1 MIRTVKPKNARSK
14 RALVKKEAKLVE
26 NTKTALFVPGST
38 GNKFLH
44 DAMCDLMAFKKPFI
58 KKFSKKNEIRP
69 FENYEELE
77 FFSEKNDCSLM
88 VFSSSNKKRPNNLT
102 FIRFFNYKVYDM
114 IEFSIQKNHKL
125 LQDFKKLTFTIG
137 LKPMFSFNGPL
148 FDSHPVY
155 QHVKSLFLDFFRGEE
170 TDLQDVAGLQYVIS
184 LSTGEI
190 EDLNDDKILPN
201 VYFRVYKLKSY
212 KSGQKL
218 PRIELDEIG
227 PRLDFKIGRR
237 ISPSPEIEKEANKKP
252 KQLEPKVKKNVSTD
266 FMGDKV
272 AQIHVGKQD
281 LSKLQTR
288 KMKGLK
294 EKYDQ
299 ISEDEDEEGSDVYV
313 SDEEYGLAADEEE
326 DDEEQQP
333 PSKKQRV

>member
-1 MIRTVKPKNARSK
+1 MIRTIKPKNARSK
-14 RALVKKEAKLVE
+14 RALAKKEAKLVE
-26 NTKTALFVPGST
+26 NTKSALFVPGST

-44 DAMCDLMAFKKPFI
+44 DAMCDLMAFKKPFA

-69 FENYEELE
+69 FEDSSQLE
-77 FFSEKNDCSLM
+77 FFAEKNDSSLM
-88 VFSSSNKKRPNNLT
+88 VFSSNNKKRPKTLT
-102 FIRFFNYKVYDM
+102 FVRFFNFKVYDM
-114 IEFSIQKNHKL
+114 IGLSIQENHKL

-137 LKPMFSFNGPL
+137 LKPMFVFNGPI

-155 QHVKSLFLDFFRGEE
+155 QHIKSLFLDFFRGEE
-170 TDLQDVAGLQYVIS
+170 TDLQDVAGLQYVIA
-184 LSTGEI
+184 LSAGEV
-190 EDLNDDKILPN
+190 EDLNNDKVLPL
-201 VYFRVYKLKSY
+201 VHFRVYKLKSY

-227 PRLDFKIGRR
+227 PRFDFKIGRR
-237 ISPSPEIEKEANKKP
+237 ITPTPDVEKEATKKP
-252 KQLEPKVKKNVSTD
+252 KQLEAKVKKNVTTD

-299 ISEDEDEEGSDVYV
+299 ESEEEDVYV
-313 SDEEYGLAADEEE
+313 SDEEYFGEDIEEPE
-326 DDEEQQP
+326 TKRQ
-333 PSKKQRV
+333 KV

>member
-1 MIRTVKPKNARSK
+1 M
-14 RALVKKEAKLVE
+14 
-26 NTKTALFVPGST
+26 
-38 GNKFLH
+38 
-44 DAMCDLMAFKKPFI
+44 
-58 KKFSKKNEIRP
+58 
-69 FENYEELE
+69 
-77 FFSEKNDCSLM
+77 
-88 VFSSSNKKRPNNLT
+88 
-102 FIRFFNYKVYDM
+102 
-114 IEFSIQKNHKL
+114 
-125 LQDFKKLTFTIG
+125 
-137 LKPMFSFNGPL
+137 
-148 FDSHPVY
+148 
-155 QHVKSLFLDFFRGEE
+155 
-170 TDLQDVAGLQYVIS
+170 
-184 LSTGEI
+184 
-190 EDLNDDKILPN
+190 
-201 VYFRVYKLKSY
+201 KSY

-313 SDEEYGLAADEEE
+313 SDEEYGSAADEEE